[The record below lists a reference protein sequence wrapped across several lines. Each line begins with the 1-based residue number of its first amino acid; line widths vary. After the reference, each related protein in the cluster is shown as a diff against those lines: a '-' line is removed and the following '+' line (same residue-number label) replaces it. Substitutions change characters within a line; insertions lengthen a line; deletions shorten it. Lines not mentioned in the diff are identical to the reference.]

1 MVDCCRKAS
10 LKWLMH
16 CVCVCKGWRGHG
28 NVCVC
33 VCVKDGEVMA
43 MCVCVCKGWRG
54 HGSGISEATQCTP
67 VSHLCDGGPLAQIG
81 CEMFIYFQHQ

>member
-28 NVCVC
+28 
-33 VCVKDGEVMA
+33 
-43 MCVCVCKGWRG
+43 
-54 HGSGISEATQCTP
+54 SGISEVTQCTP